1 MASSEQI
8 RRTGF
13 MVDASRIRGLTCG
26 GCEYVFGYTL
36 AHFRAA
42 AHRVDDEEYL
52 PTATRA

>member
-1 MASSEQI
+1 
-8 RRTGF
+8 